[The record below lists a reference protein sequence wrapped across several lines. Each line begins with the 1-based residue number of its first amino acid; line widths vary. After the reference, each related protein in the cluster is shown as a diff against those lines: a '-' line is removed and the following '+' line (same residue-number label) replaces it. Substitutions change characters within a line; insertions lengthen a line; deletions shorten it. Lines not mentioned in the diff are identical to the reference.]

1 MNSAVTIRNAEDR
14 DVSAIFNLLSPHIK
28 SGIVLSRDE
37 ENIRSNIDCFYV
49 AECSG
54 KICGCVAVRDFGGN
68 LFEIRSLAVDDDYR
82 RCGIGSMLV
91 NRAVG
96 DISERCKDNEWKTF
110 TLTIHPDF
118 FLKLGFKLVNYRFP
132 EKIWADCEKCA
143 KKDSCDE
150 IALLITSEDGVNLQ
164 RV

>member
-1 MNSAVTIRNAEDR
+1 MNSLNVTIRKAENQ
-14 DVSAIFNLLSPHIK
+14 DVSAIFNLLPPHIK

-37 ENIRSNIDCFYV
+37 ENIRSNINSFYV

-54 KICGCVAVRDFGGN
+54 KIGGCVAVRDFGGN

-91 NRAVG
+91 NRAVW
-96 DISERCKDNEWKTF
+96 DISERCAEWKTF

-118 FLKLGFKLVNYRFP
+118 FLKLGFKLVDFRFP
-132 EKIWADCEKCA
+132 EKIWADCENCA

-150 IALLITSEDGVNLQ
+150 VALLITSEDAQTSQ